1 MDELKEKILVES
13 ETLFLRFG
21 FKSITMDDVARE
33 LGISKK
39 TLYLHFTDKNDLVN
53 QCVEHH
59 LNRINGLCQKF
70 MDEKGDAISIL
81 LAITQYTSGMLKSIS
96 QSSMY
101 DLKKYFKSA
110 WDKLEANRKE
120 FIYSSIRSNL
130 ELGIK
135 KGLYRKD
142 IHPEIIGRIYV
153 HLVGFLID
161 PENYDQDDMDLRELH
176 LEIIKYH
183 LHAVCTPKGEEILNE
198 KLKSLHKK

>member
-1 MDELKEKILVES
+1 MDEVKEKILVES
-13 ETLFLRFG
+13 ETLFMRFG

-39 TLYLHFTDKNDLVN
+39 TLYLHFTDKHELVN

-59 LNRINGLCQKF
+59 LERINATCNAVIEQK
-70 MDEKGDAISIL
+70 EDAISAL
-81 LAITQYTSGMLKSIS
+81 LGITQFTSTMLKSVS

-101 DLKKYFKSA
+101 DLKKYFKTA
-110 WDKLEANRKE
+110 WDKLEENRKE
-120 FIYSSIRSNL
+120 FIYSSIKSNL

-161 PENYDQDDMDLRELH
+161 PENYDRDDMDLRTMH
-176 LEIIKYH
+176 LEIVKYH
-183 LHAVCTPKGEEILNE
+183 LHAVCTDKGQEILTD
-198 KLKSLHKK
+198 KLKSFNKK